1 MFVSNFRYAYTYDSN
16 YIEVEEYCK
25 DEGSFMY
32 THMEGR
38 LQMLPGPKS
47 IPTFIRRFEE
57 TIYGKNISNI
67 NLCKENVKNMAFVKF
82 EMTTEITNKIKKT
95 KRVSYADILSTIGE
109 NLIRNQ
115 FIIVMIYY
123 LILKITFDKL
133 LLIFKNDNLALI

>member
-1 MFVSNFRYAYTYDSN
+1 
-16 YIEVEEYCK
+16 
-25 DEGSFMY
+25 MY

-47 IPTFIRRFEE
+47 MPTFIRRFEE

-95 KRVSYADILSTIGE
+95 KRVSYAEIVSTIGE
-109 NLIRNQ
+109 NIRNQ
-115 FIIVMIYY
+115 FIIV
-123 LILKITFDKL
+123 
-133 LLIFKNDNLALI
+133 IFY